1 MLGRMNGLLRLR
13 ATVLCGACTMLS
25 ACSGGPAAPNS
36 GVSQS
41 ASGVLTPATPT
52 SVYIQDF
59 TYVPAVIRIKKGATV
74 VFTNRDRVDHTVTA
88 NGRTFGSPKLVQGR
102 SWKHT
107 FTATGVMKYYCR
119 IHPYMHGEVVVT
131 K

>member
-13 ATVLCGACTMLS
+13 ATVLCGAYTMLS

-41 ASGVLTPATPT
+41 ARALTPATAT

-59 TYVPAVIRIKKGATV
+59 TYVPAAIRVKKGTTI
-74 VFTNRDRVDHTVTA
+74 VFTNRDHVDHTVTA
-88 NGRTFGSPKLVQGR
+88 NGHTFGSPKLVQGR

-107 FTATGVMKYYCR
+107 FAVTGVMKYYCR